1 MMNRLAAAALLL
13 GALAGCTPAHTAAP
27 DPDPNPTS
35 PNTVVATSLSR
46 SNGNDE
52 HYAECATNPAAAF
65 GDYRVPIPA
74 ARDNADD
81 LPTGAP
87 CPVGPREPMPAKEN
101 PELYA
106 ELQAAMSAPAPYRG
120 GDAECSWEADTPQ
133 DAQAMAASC
142 ASEH

>member
-1 MMNRLAAAALLL
+1 MMNRLAAAALRL
-13 GALAGCTPAHTAAP
+13 GALAGCTPAHAGSRSHL
-27 DPDPNPTS
+27 TS
-35 PNTVVATSLSR
+35 PDTVVATSLTA

-52 HYAECATNPAAAF
+52 HYAECAATTAAAF

-74 ARDNADD
+74 TRDNADD

-87 CPVGPREPMPAKEN
+87 CPAGPREPMPADEN
-101 PELYA
+101 PQLYA
-106 ELQAAMSAPAPYRG
+106 ELSAAMSAPAPYHG